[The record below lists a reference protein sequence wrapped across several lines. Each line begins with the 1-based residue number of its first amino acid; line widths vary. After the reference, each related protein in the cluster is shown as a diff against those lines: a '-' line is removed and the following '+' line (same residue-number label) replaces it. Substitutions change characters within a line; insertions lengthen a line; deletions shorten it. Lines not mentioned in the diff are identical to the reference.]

1 MRRSYLA
8 LFAVIV
14 LIAVGVTLAGRAP
27 RDVPPPAKAQAAV
40 PVVRLAIEVR
50 AGAVLP
56 PRAAVPKDHR
66 VELEV
71 RNGEARTVRLAL
83 AGYDDRVSLSLA
95 PGERWAGSFLADRP
109 GDDFAW
115 LLDGRAAGRLDVT
128 GSHLEE
134 GHR

>member
-1 MRRSYLA
+1 ML
-8 LFAVIV
+8 L
-14 LIAVGVTLAGRAP
+14 AVGVRLPGRAP
-27 RDVPPPAKAQAAV
+27 RAVPPPAKAQAAV

-50 AGAVLP
+50 AGAAPP
-56 PRAAVPKDHR
+56 PRAAGPKDHR